1 MMERSTAARKARSV
15 FFEHRNTIDI
25 YVEDT
30 ALGYKKIFKG
40 LLNRAL
46 NSKYLINDVFPLG
59 GRNAVINEW
68 EKDTN
73 KRDRPRLYIVDGDL
87 HLMNGNLARAEGL
100 YSLPFY
106 CIENILICEHA
117 LTQLMVEEDPEREY
131 DELKKILDFPTWVKD
146 NQPLLNLFVF
156 YAICFKHCPEIK
168 TVSCKLK
175 DFISSDSGV
184 VDELKIKNKINE
196 LQGHITNKI
205 GEESF
210 KQEIELYHQVIEN
223 NNSLTKFV
231 SAKDYLLPLLF
242 LRIRKNIKTT
252 AQNLNLKY
260 RASLYC
266 DISQISDI
274 DDYILSDKVNT

>member
-1 MMERSTAARKARSV
+1 MERSTAARKARSV
-15 FFEHRNTIDI
+15 FFEHQNTIDI
-25 YVEDT
+25 YIEDT

-68 EKDTN
+68 KKDTN
-73 KRDRPRLYIVDGDL
+73 KRERPILYIVDGDL
-87 HLMNGNLARAEGL
+87 HLMNGNLERAEGL

-131 DELKKILDFPTWVKD
+131 DELKKLLDFPTWVKD

-184 VDELKIKNKINE
+184 VDELKIQNKINE
-196 LQGHITNKI
+196 LQGHITHKI

-210 KQEIELYHQVIEN
+210 KQEIELYNQVIEN
-223 NNSLTKFV
+223 HNSLTKFV

-260 RASLYC
+260 RASLHC